1 MGVVFRTIFHQ
12 PIPFHSIMTTKTTFG
27 INELL
32 SAEREAQVIIT
43 QARKEKDAKRKQAEA
58 EAAKEIAAYKAER
71 EAHYRKYELEHGTSS
86 TDYNKTLDEKAVRDI
101 QQVQRDA
108 KDNED
113 TVVELLLKS
122 VKDVHIA

>member
-1 MGVVFRTIFHQ
+1 
-12 PIPFHSIMTTKTTFG
+12 MTTKTTFG

-71 EAHYRKYELEHGTSS
+71 EAHYRKYEQEHGTSS
-86 TDYNKTLDEKAVRDI
+86 TDYNKTLDEKTVRDI

-108 KDNED
+108 KENED